1 MKHLKIHKH
10 IFFKG
15 ITNVVLCNQA
25 SNVKTYFHTV
35 SLEKP
40 LYHVYQ
46 KKDFKGG
53 TELIV
58 TMYF

>member
-15 ITNVVLCNQA
+15 ITNVILRNQA
-25 SNVKTYFHTV
+25 SNVKTYFHTM
-35 SLEKP
+35 SLEKSH
-40 LYHVYQ
+40 YHVYQ
-46 KKDFKGG
+46 NKDFKGG